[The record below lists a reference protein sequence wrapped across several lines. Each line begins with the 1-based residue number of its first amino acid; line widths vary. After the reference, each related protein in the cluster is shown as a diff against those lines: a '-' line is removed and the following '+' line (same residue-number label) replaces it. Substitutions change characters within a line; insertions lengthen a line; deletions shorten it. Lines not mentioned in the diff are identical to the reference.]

1 MLQCATVC
9 YSVLKCAAVCYSVL
23 TVLTVAVLTM
33 QEDRLDIRHGSCPRN
48 SDKRHCVGEGGVL
61 PDTSLYGVY
70 DGACMK
76 TVLLK
81 IDSFNSR

>member
-1 MLQCATVC
+1 
-9 YSVLKCAAVCYSVL
+9 
-23 TVLTVAVLTM
+23 M

>member
-1 MLQCATVC
+1 MLT
-9 YSVLKCAAVCYSVL
+9 VL
-23 TVLTVAVLTM
+23 TVLTVAVFTM

-76 TVLLK
+76 TALLK